1 MKKRYLLLLPAVA
14 LLASCE
20 PSIKDEIDSG
30 TYSAGEADFSSY
42 VAVGN
47 SLTSG
52 FMDGTV
58 YKSGQ
63 KNSFPNILAGQF
75 KIVGGGEFTQPS
87 YEDDINNVGGL
98 LFAGQ
103 PNAGFPSRMI
113 VNMLPGADGNPL
125 GPQYLN
131 KPVTIEA
138 TKQQKKAYH
147 NAGVPGA
154 KTFHLLAPGYGSLAG
169 LATNPATANPY
180 FVRTATADNATVL
193 GDAMTLKPTFFTN
206 WIGANDVL
214 AYATSGGEGVDQNK
228 AGGTIPAMY
237 GPNDITHA
245 GVFKNVYEQ
254 ITNTLTS
261 QGAKGVVATIP
272 DVTAIPFFTTV
283 PYNPLSPTL
292 IGEANID
299 QLNGLIGM
307 LKQILAKGGQGDRLQ
322 LISKTS
328 ANPLL
333 IQDKTLVDMSALL
346 EGGLTQVVGAGLFPI
361 KLSPEQIKFIAISYG
376 QARHATAKDLMLL
389 TSRAKIG
396 AALSQSTGNPAMDA
410 MLKIG
415 VSFPMSDAFVLNPVE
430 QASIKEATVQ
440 FNAIIKATAASK
452 GLAVADMNDILNKA
466 VAGLRVEDGQ
476 IYTADY
482 FKGMGNLNTVM
493 FSLDGVHL
501 NARGYA
507 FIASE
512 ILRTINKH
520 YKASI
525 PLVNPAVYPGPE
537 LVVGNK

>member
-1 MKKRYLLLLPAVA
+1 MKKRYLLLLPAIA

-20 PSIKDEIDSG
+20 PSIKDEINSG

-58 YKSGQ
+58 FRSGQ

-87 YEDDINNVGGL
+87 YEDDVNDVGGL
-98 LFAGQ
+98 LFAGA
-103 PNAGFPSRMI
+103 PNIGFPSKMI
-113 VNMLPGADGNPL
+113 VNMQPGADGQPL
-125 GPQYLN
+125 GPQNIN

-138 TKQQKKAYH
+138 SKQQKKAYH

-154 KTFHLLAPGYGSLAG
+154 KTFHLIAPGYGSLAG
-169 LATNPATANPY
+169 LNQGTANPY
-180 FVRTATADNATVL
+180 FVRTATSDNTTVL
-193 GDAMTLKPTFFTN
+193 ADAMSLKPTFFTN

-214 AYATSGGEGVDQNK
+214 SYATSGGEGVDQNK
-228 AGGTIPAMY
+228 AGGLNPAVY
-237 GPNDITHA
+237 GSNDITHA
-245 GVFKNVYEQ
+245 GVFKQVYEG
-254 ITNTLTS
+254 ITTTLTS

-283 PYNPLSPTL
+283 PYNPLSPQL
-292 IGEANID
+292 IGVEKID
-299 QLNGLIGM
+299 QLNQLIGLM
-307 LKQILAKGGQGDRLQ
+307 KQILAKGGEGDRLQ
-322 LISKTS
+322 LISKTA

-333 IQDKTLVDMSALL
+333 IQDKTLTDMSALL
-346 EGGLTQVVGAGLFPI
+346 EGGLTQVVNAGMFPI
-361 KLSPEQIKFIAISYG
+361 KLTPMQIKVIAGAFG

-389 TSRAKIG
+389 TSRKEIG
-396 AALSQSTGNPAMDA
+396 ASLEQSTGNATLDG
-410 MLKIG
+410 MLKKG
-415 VSFPMSDAFVLNPVE
+415 VTYPIEDKFVLNPTE
-430 QASIKEATVQ
+430 QANIKEATVT
-440 FNAIIKATAASK
+440 FNNIIKATAASK

-525 PLVNPAVYPGPE
+525 PLVNPAVYPGPT